1 VWTVLLVLMTYSFGL
16 DHPRV
21 GEEHLPI
28 GGTRLALAVFAVV
41 MFVLSFTP
49 VPISPVDFVGGHR

>member
-1 VWTVLLVLMTYSFGL
+1 VLLVLMTYSFGL
-16 DHPRV
+16 DHPPV

-28 GGTRLALAVFAVV
+28 GTTRMVLGVLAIV

-49 VPISPVDFVGGHR
+49 VPISPIDFVGGR

>member
-1 VWTVLLVLMTYSFGL
+1 MTYSFGL
-16 DHPRV
+16 DHPPV

-28 GGTRLALAVFAVV
+28 GTTRMVLGALAIV

-49 VPISPVDFVGGHR
+49 VPISPIDFVGGR

>member
-1 VWTVLLVLMTYSFGL
+1 MAYAFGL
-16 DHPRV
+16 DHPPV

-28 GGTRLALAVFAVV
+28 GRGRIALAVFAVV

-49 VPISPVDFVGGHR
+49 VPISPIDFIGGR